1 MSKHCPLK
9 VPLSMGNPA
18 TIYLIRGSVGPPES
32 TPQKDILIGSAV
44 LAQLMVVNNRL
55 TYT

>member
-9 VPLSMGNPA
+9 VPLSMGDPA

-32 TPQKDILIGSAV
+32 TPQKDILTAV